1 VRASSLDKALF
12 TAERIPMAER
22 IPGYCTLCRSR
33 CGSTMVV
40 ENGRLIGVE
49 SLQGHP
55 TGGALCAKGRAA
67 PEMAHSP
74 RRLIRPLR
82 RTAPRGAAD
91 PAWTEI
97 SWDEALDEIARR
109 LTAIRKASGAEAV
122 AFAVTTPSG
131 TPMVDSFEWVER
143 FIRCFGS
150 PNLIYAVEICG
161 WHKDYAHA
169 LTFGRGIGF
178 PDYDRADTIVL
189 WGHNPART
197 WLAQATR
204 VADARRRGARVAVV
218 DPKPNG
224 SGQQADIWLRI
235 RPGADGALA
244 MGAIWH
250 LITTR
255 SFDAPFV
262 TRWTNGPFLVDTDT
276 GRFVRAS
283 ELWDGGSQDA
293 YVVLDQ
299 SGAVQA
305 HDARF
310 TILDPDCCR
319 LDDRTTLAGRDGRV
333 IAAATAFHLL
343 AAEAAPYTIARVA
356 AVTWLGEGEIAAF
369 YGLFENSPRLAY
381 HSWTGVGQ
389 HTNATMTERTIA
401 TLYALTGACDRP
413 GGNIWPVPPPV
424 RTVNDYALLAPEQKA
439 KALGIDELPLGPPS
453 RGWITVRDFS
463 RAVLTGEPYRV
474 EALMSFGTNLMVSQG
489 HSSRNRDALRA
500 LDFHVHVDM
509 FMNPTAENADIILPA
524 NMPWERDALK
534 IGFEITQQAVET
546 IQFRPRMLPPHGEC
560 KADYEI
566 AAELAVR
573 LGLANEFFGGDIR
586 AGWNYQL
593 APLGV
598 TIDDLRRHPSGLRFP
613 QPFGHE
619 KYAAQRE
626 DGTVAGFATPTRRVE
641 IYSELMLDQ
650 GYAPLPGHIEPVES
664 PLADAADGRFPLVL
678 TTAKSGWFVHSSHRH
693 VASLRKK
700 TPDPAVEISGTLAA
714 RRGLEDGDW
723 AIVETPTGE
732 VRLRVRL
739 NEALD
744 DRVAIAEF
752 GWWEDCPPLGR
763 DATSP
768 GGFLTSNMNDAL
780 SDATRDPVSGSV
792 PLRAIRCDIRK
803 DETASRGRWG
813 GRRAF
818 SVAAIR
824 TEADDVVA
832 LDLAPRDGGA
842 LPAFRP
848 GQHVMLSLRG
858 LDLTRAYSLT
868 GRDGRDVLSIAVK
881 KRRSDGFKHTT
892 SCFSHH
898 VHRLIVGDD
907 VLVETPRGTFTPPL
921 AGPRPL
927 IFLAA
932 GIGITPFMSHL
943 EVLAQRDP
951 GQRVGRVLLLHG
963 CRNGSE
969 HPFGRRLRELAELL
983 PELDLVTAFSAPR
996 PQDHCPTD
1004 YDYAGR
1010 LDPSAIDALLPQ
1022 RPLAYLCG
1030 SPDFTTSMT
1039 ARLIERGLPHFDVFS
1054 EAFASPPMVPRTLAP
1069 QTVHLAGSDKSF
1081 VWSPELGTL
1090 LDAAEAAGLPLPSGC
1105 RVGQCESCAMRIV
1118 AGDVARLGGDDSA
1131 PDHCLTCQAVPLSEL
1146 TLAQ

>member
-1 VRASSLDKALF
+1 
-12 TAERIPMAER
+12 MAER

-40 ENGRLIGVE
+40 EKGRLISVE

-67 PEMAHSP
+67 PEMVHSP
-74 RRLIRPLR
+74 RRLTKPLR
-82 RTAPRGAAD
+82 RTAPRDAAD
-91 PAWTEI
+91 PGWTEI
-97 SWDEALDEIARR
+97 SWDEALDDIVRELGGIRR
-109 LTAIRKASGAEAV
+109 TSGAEAV

-150 PNLIYAVEICG
+150 PNLIYGVEICG

-178 PDYDRADTIVL
+178 PDYEHADAIVL

-204 VADARRRGARVAVV
+204 IANARRRGARIAVV

-224 SGQQADIWLRI
+224 SGQDADVWLRI
-235 RPGADGALA
+235 RPGSDGALA
-244 MGAIWH
+244 MGAIRH
-250 LITTR
+250 LIATG
-255 SFDAPFV
+255 SFDASFV

-276 GRFVRAS
+276 GRFVRAN
-283 ELWDGGSQDA
+283 ELWDNQSSEA
-293 YVVLDQ
+293 FVVLDQ
-299 SGAVQA
+299 SGT
-305 HDARF
+305 ARAYD
-310 TILDPDCCR
+310 TRAAALDPAHCR
-319 LDDRTTLAGRDGRV
+319 LDGRTTLAARDGRV
-333 IAAATAFHLL
+333 IAAATAFRLL
-343 AAEAAPYTIARVA
+343 ATEAAPYTIARVA
-356 AVTWLGEGEIAAF
+356 EVSWLEERDIAAF

-381 HSWTGVGQ
+381 HAWTGVGQ
-389 HTNATMTERTIA
+389 HTNATMTERAIA

-413 GGNIWPVPPPV
+413 GGNVWPVPPPT
-424 RTVNDYALLAPEQKA
+424 RSVNDYALLPPEQKA

-453 RGWITVRDFS
+453 RGWITARDFS

-474 EALMSFGTNLMVSQG
+474 HALMSFGTNFMVSQG

-534 IGFEITQQAVET
+534 IGFEITQDAVET
-546 IQFRPRMLPPHGEC
+546 IQFRPQMLPRLGEC

-586 AGWNYQL
+586 AGWNHQL

-598 TIDDLRRHPSGLRFP
+598 TVDELRQHPEGLRFP
-613 QPFGHE
+613 QPFRHE
-619 KYAAQRE
+619 KYALQRD
-626 DGTVAGFATPTRRVE
+626 DGTIAGFATPTRRVE
-641 IYSELMLDQ
+641 IYSELMLDH
-650 GYAPLPGHIEPVES
+650 GYAPLPSHIEPAES
-664 PLADAADGRFPLVL
+664 PFADTADSRFPLVL

-693 VASLRKK
+693 IASLRKK
-700 TPDPAVEISGTLAA
+700 TPDPAIEISGTLAA
-714 RRGLEDGDW
+714 RRGLKDGDW
-723 AIVETPTGE
+723 AIVETSTGE

-739 NEALD
+739 NESLD

-763 DATSP
+763 DATTP
-768 GGFLTSNMNDAL
+768 AGFPTSNMNDGL

-803 DETASRGRWG
+803 DETASRGRWVG
-813 GRRAF
+813 QRAF

-824 TEADDVVA
+824 NESNDVAA
-832 LDLAPRDGGA
+832 LDLIPRDGGA

-848 GQHVMLSLRG
+848 GQHVMLG
-858 LDLTRAYSLT
+858 LPGIDVTRAYSLT
-868 GRDGRDVLSIAVK
+868 GHDGQDVLSVAIK
-881 KRRSDGFKHTT
+881 KRRSDDLALTRDTGHL
-892 SCFSHH
+892 SAHI
-898 VHRLIVGDD
+898 HRLTVGDE
-907 VLVETPRGTFTPPL
+907 VRIEAPRGIFTPPL

-943 EVLAQRDP
+943 EALAEREP
-951 GQRVGRVLLLHG
+951 TERVAKVLLLYG

-969 HPFGRRLRELAELL
+969 HPFARRLRELADLL
-983 PELDLVTAFSAPR
+983 PGLDLVTAFSAPR
-996 PQDHCPTD
+996 AQDRCPRD

-1010 LDPSAIDALLPQ
+1010 LDLSAIDPLLPQ
-1022 RPLAYLCG
+1022 RPLVYLCG
-1030 SPDFTTSMT
+1030 SPDFATSMT
-1039 ARLIERGLPHFDVFS
+1039 ARLVERGMPRFDVFA
-1054 EAFASPPMVPRTLAP
+1054 EAFASPPIVPQTLKP
-1069 QTVHLAGSDKSF
+1069 QTVHVVGTDKSF
-1081 VWSPELGTL
+1081 IWSPELGTL
-1090 LDAAEAAGLPLPSGC
+1090 LDAAQAAGLSLPSGC

-1118 AGDVARLGGDDSA
+1118 KGDVAQLGGDDGA
-1131 PDHCLTCQAVPLSEL
+1131 ADQCLTCQTVPLSEL
-1146 TLAQ
+1146 TLAL